1 MYLSEMLDK
10 NIVLSE
16 DAREYLAEKITD
28 NLESMFFNRSQASD
42 VAYAIVDYDKNI
54 SYTLDTFNDIANY
67 NDIADIN
74 FDFRNFRD
82 GIFRYDKFD
91 DHIAE
96 YLAHLNDNFGDDFIK
111 KQLGH
116 HWIQGDVD
124 RFAHGLFLKE
134 IAYQVVEMDIDFA
147 EYENEIKDKI
157 KESHRSTNKR

>member
-28 NLESMFFNRSQASD
+28 NLESMFFNRSQAAD
-42 VAYAIVDYDKNI
+42 VAYAIVDYDKII
-54 SYTLDTFNDIANY
+54 SYTLDTFNTIANY
-67 NDIADIN
+67 NDIVDIN

-82 GIFRYDKFD
+82 GIFRYDKFE
-91 DHIAE
+91 DHIVE
-96 YLAHLNDNFGDDFIK
+96 YLAHLNDNFGYDFIK
-111 KQLGH
+111 KLLGH

-124 RFAHGLFLKE
+124 RFAHGLFLEE
-134 IAYQVVEMDIDFA
+134 IAHQVVEMDIDFA